1 MVNAGRV
8 FSVEQAMSYY
18 FIRGIA
24 FGIALAAVANIAIT
38 WALLGGAV

>member
-1 MVNAGRV
+1 VVNAGGV
-8 FSVEQAMSYY
+8 FSLEQAVSYY

-38 WALLGGAV
+38 WALLGGVV

>member
-1 MVNAGRV
+1 
-8 FSVEQAMSYY
+8 MSYH

-24 FGIALAAVANIAIT
+24 FGIALAAVVNVAIT

>member
-1 MVNAGRV
+1 MANAGGV
-8 FSVEQAMSYY
+8 FSLEQAVSYY

-38 WALLGGAV
+38 WALLGSVA

>member
-1 MVNAGRV
+1 MVNAGGV
-8 FSVEQAMSYY
+8 LSLEQTVSVN

-38 WALLGGAV
+38 WALLGGVV

>member
-1 MVNAGRV
+1 
-8 FSVEQAMSYY
+8 MSYY

-24 FGIALAAVANIAIT
+24 FGLALATLANIAIT

>member
-1 MVNAGRV
+1 
-8 FSVEQAMSYY
+8 MSSH

-24 FGIALAAVANIAIT
+24 FGIAMSALANIAIT